1 MRLSGVITIWT
12 ALASLGLSG
21 CSEPRT
27 LLEKVQ
33 RDGELRVLTRSA
45 ATTYYE
51 GPLGPTGPEYELA
64 KRFADQLGVRLDIA
78 PLGTVGEVLSRVRR
92 GEAHFAAAG
101 LTVTEDRR
109 RWARFTPPYQHVA
122 AQVIYR
128 SGRSPVP
135 GALEDLSEGYLEVV
149 SDSSHA
155 ERLRELKREHE
166 RLAWSE
172 NDQRT
177 SEELLTLVAEQVI
190 DFTVVDS
197 HEFALHRRFY
207 PELKVAF
214 DLDEPQPL
222 AWAFPPGPDS
232 SLYDAAS
239 EFLQEMQDSGE
250 LARLLDR
257 HYSHVKDYDY
267 AGSRLYLRHVRQRL
281 PTYREH
287 FERAAEDNRL
297 DWQLLA
303 AMAYQES
310 HWNPDAVSPTGV
322 RGIMMLTMATAR
334 YLGIE
339 QRTDPIQSITG
350 GARYLRWL
358 MDTVPAE
365 IPEPDR
371 TWLAVAAYNVGLGH
385 VHDAR
390 EIAQRLGKDP
400 NKWGDVKDILP
411 LLRQRKWYEQ
421 TRHGYARG
429 NEPVRYVENI
439 RSYYD
444 ILRWELGKS
453 QQPRKPPPRALSVT
467 APVL

>member
-1 MRLSGVITIWT
+1 MPITRVIVIGA
-12 ALASLGLSG
+12 ALLCLGLAG

-33 RDGELRVLTRSA
+33 REGELRVLTRNA

-64 KRFADQLGVRLDIA
+64 RRFADRLGVQLKMA
-78 PLGTVGEVLSRVRR
+78 PVGTIGQVLTGLRQ
-92 GEAHFAAAG
+92 GEAHLAAAG
-101 LTVTEDRR
+101 LTVTREREQR
-109 RWARFTPPYQHVA
+109 VRFTPPYQHVVP
-122 AQVIYR
+122 QVVYR
-128 SGRSPVP
+128 SGQSPVP
-135 GALEDLSEGYLEVV
+135 RSPAELVGAYLEVV
-149 SDSSHA
+149 ARSSHA
-155 ERLRELKREHE
+155 ERLQELKREHAG
-166 RLAWSE
+166 LKWSE
-172 NDQRT
+172 NDQRS

-197 HEFALHRRFY
+197 NEFALNRRFY
-207 PELKVAF
+207 PELKIAF
-214 DLDEPQPL
+214 DLGEPQPL
-222 AWAFPPGPDS
+222 AWAFAQGSDS
-232 SLYDAAS
+232 SLYDAAT
-239 EFLQEMQDSGE
+239 EFLQEMQESGE
-250 LARLLDR
+250 LASLLDR
-257 HYSHVKDYDY
+257 HYSHIEDYDY
-267 AGSRLYLRHVRQRL
+267 AGSRLYLRHVRNRL
-281 PTYREH
+281 PTYRDH
-287 FERAAEDNRL
+287 FERAARDNRL
-297 DWQLLA
+297 DWHLLA

-334 YLGIE
+334 YLGIDK
-339 QRTDPIQSITG
+339 RTDPVQSITG

-358 MDTVPAE
+358 MDNVPAE

-371 TWLAVAAYNVGLGH
+371 TWVAVAAYNVGLGH
-385 VHDAR
+385 VQDAR
-390 EIAQRLGKDP
+390 DIARRLGKDP
-400 NKWGDVKDILP
+400 NKWGDIKDTLP

-444 ILRWELGKS
+444 ILRWELGKE
-453 QQPRKPPPRALSVT
+453 QQRRTPPPRALSVT